1 MVSYLPEEYKVQFRG
16 NLQRAYLE
24 PDYETEKSRLMAI
37 HQELKMLNHTAANSL
52 LEGLEETLTIE
63 KLGIREELG
72 RSLSTTKIIESANS
86 RLSDQMRNVKRWY
99 NSSKMANWIGIN
111 LLEIEKRMNRIK
123 NYTKLKLL
131 EFSLINYVR
140 KNCEVD

>member
-111 LLEIEKRMNRIK
+111 LLEIEKRMIGLRITHK
-123 NYTKLKLL
+123 T
-131 EFSLINYVR
+131 EIVR
-140 KNCEVD
+140 IFLN